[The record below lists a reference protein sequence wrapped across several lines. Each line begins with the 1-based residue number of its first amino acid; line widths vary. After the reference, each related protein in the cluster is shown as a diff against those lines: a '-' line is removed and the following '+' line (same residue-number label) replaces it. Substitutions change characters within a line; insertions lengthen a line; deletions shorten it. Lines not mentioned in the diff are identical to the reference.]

1 MSIQKATHKIC
12 KTVQKTSFRKSVK
25 QLFDDLEQNGSIV
38 HLNSVA
44 VALNRQF
51 FGYAFAHQEV
61 CSQGYSLLS
70 PEGIDVLT
78 KAHKLLLETTEG
90 ICRLDDIFP
99 KAQAAISPYS
109 DCQVDLSNLLVLPEV
124 DDSGTLHKALE
135 ELKQDFNKHPAL
147 GILSDCASH
156 LKGLDNFEEKQLVEI
171 VLDFRHK
178 IINQEFSEVDDDLSR
193 ELFNR
198 QNLTQLYIARLVRSL
213 IVLRDSISSISQ
225 FIYQAFRYER
235 PIILNRDNVF
245 CHEGMTC
252 NCFGATTFLRVQ
264 PIGKEAYLWP
274 GDFVIVS
281 LGLENLVEDGFYRV
295 EKIDNLDSSDFGPS
309 TRFSLRRIDENMVC
323 YPQLLFD

>member
-1 MSIQKATHKIC
+1 MTIQKATHKIC

-25 QLFDDLEQNGSIV
+25 QLFDDLELNGSIV
-38 HLNSVA
+38 HLNSFA

-61 CSQGYSLLS
+61 CKQGYSLLP
-70 PEGIDVLT
+70 PEGIDILT

-90 ICRLDDIFP
+90 ICRLDDILP

-135 ELKQDFNKHPAL
+135 ELKQNFNKHPAL
-147 GILSDCASH
+147 GILSDCISH
-156 LKGLDNFEEKQLVEI
+156 LNGLDNFEDKQFVEI
-171 VLDFRHK
+171 VLNFRRK
-178 IINQEFSEVDDDLSR
+178 IINQGFSEVDDDLRR

-198 QNLTQLYIARLVRSL
+198 KDLTQLYRARLVRSL

-225 FIYQAFRYER
+225 FIYQAFRYEK

-245 CHEGMTC
+245 RHEGM
-252 NCFGATTFLRVQ
+252 NRNWFGDTTFLRVQ

-295 EKIDNLDSSDFGPS
+295 EKIDNLDSSDLGPS
-309 TRFSLRRIDENMVC
+309 TRFSLRKIDENMVC
-323 YPQLLFD
+323 YPQLLSD

>member
-1 MSIQKATHKIC
+1 MTIQKATHKIC
-12 KTVQKTSFRKSVK
+12 KTVQKTSFRKAVK
-25 QLFDDLEQNGSIV
+25 QLFDDLESNGSIV

-61 CSQGYSLLS
+61 CKQGYSLLS
-70 PEGIDVLT
+70 QEGIDVLT
-78 KAHKLLLETTEG
+78 KAHKFLLETTEG
-90 ICRLDDIFP
+90 ICRLDDILP

-135 ELKQDFNKHPAL
+135 ELKQDFKKHPAL
-147 GILSDCASH
+147 GILSDCVSH
-156 LKGLDNFEEKQLVEI
+156 LNGRDNFEEKQLVEI
-171 VLDFRHK
+171 VLNFRRK
-178 IINQEFSEVDDDLSR
+178 IINQGFSEVDDDLRR

-198 QNLTQLYIARLVRSL
+198 QDLTQLYIARLVRSL
-213 IVLRDSISSISQ
+213 IVLRDSLSSISQ
-225 FIYQAFRYER
+225 FIYQAFRSEK
-235 PIILNRDNVF
+235 PIVLNRDNVF
-245 CHEGMTC
+245 RHEGMTC
-252 NCFGATTFLRVQ
+252 NWFGATTFLRVQ

-309 TRFSLRRIDENMVC
+309 TRFSLRKIDENMVC
-323 YPQLLFD
+323 YPQLLSD